1 MRAAQPPHL
10 GDDMSR
16 LQLHGIVP
24 PVATPYTADGA
35 IDTAGL
41 RRVVRHL
48 LDGGVHGLFA
58 LGSTSECVF
67 LDPKQRATVIETI
80 VDEAAGR
87 VPVVAG
93 VLDATT
99 DHCIAHARQ
108 AKSLGSQGLV
118 LTAPYY
124 TRTSQGEIVDHF
136 ACVHDAAG
144 LPVIAYDIP
153 VCVHVKL
160 ERATVAELR
169 RHGLA
174 CGLKDSSGDDG
185 NLRMVMVD
193 RASDGDAGFF
203 VLSGSEIVADA
214 ALLGGADG
222 VVPGLANVDPHGYVR
237 LYDAAKRG
245 DWAAARREQERL
257 IALFQIVFL
266 GLPHTSMGASG
277 VGSFKTA
284 MQLMGLIEHRHMA
297 RPNRLLP
304 DEGVAKV
311 KKILGE
317 CGLL

>member
-1 MRAAQPPHL
+1 MPSPLSLR
-10 GDDMSR
+10 
-16 LQLHGIVP
+16 GIVP

-35 IDTAGL
+35 IDVASL

-48 LDGGVHGLFA
+48 LGGGVHGLFA

-67 LDPKQRATVIETI
+67 LTPAQRATVIETI

-108 AKSLGSQGLV
+108 AKALGAQGLV

-136 ACVHDAAG
+136 AYVHDAAG

-169 RHGLA
+169 RKGLA

-193 RASDGDAGFF
+193 RAGETSGSGFF

-214 ALLGGADG
+214 AMLGGADG

-245 DWAAARREQERL
+245 DWAAARQEQERL
-257 IALFQIVFL
+257 IALFQIVFQ

-297 RPNRLLP
+297 KPNRLLP

-311 KKILGE
+311 KTILGE

>member
-1 MRAAQPPHL
+1 
-10 GDDMSR
+10 MSQ

-24 PVATPYTADGA
+24 PVVTPYTADGA
-35 IDTAGL
+35 IDTASL

-67 LDPKQRATVIETI
+67 LTPAQRATVIETI

-108 AKSLGSQGLV
+108 AKSLGAQGLV

-160 ERATVAELR
+160 ERATVGELR
-169 RHGLA
+169 RRGLA

-193 RASDGDAGFF
+193 RSGDADGSTRCGGSNSFF

-222 VVPGLANVDPHGYVR
+222 VVPGLANVDPRGYVR
-237 LYDAAKRG
+237 LYDAARRA
-245 DWAAARREQERL
+245 DWATARSEQDRL
-257 IALFQIVFL
+257 IALFQIVFQ

-284 MQLMGLIEHRHMA
+284 MQLLGLIEHRHMA

-317 CGLL
+317 CGLQ

>member
-1 MRAAQPPHL
+1 MPSPL
-10 GDDMSR
+10 S
-16 LQLHGIVP
+16 LHGIVP

-35 IDTAGL
+35 IDVASL

-67 LDPKQRATVIETI
+67 LTPAQRATVIETI

-108 AKSLGSQGLV
+108 AKGLGAQSLV

-124 TRTSQGEIVDHF
+124 TRTSQAEIVDHF
-136 ACVHDAAG
+136 AYVHDAAG

-169 RHGLA
+169 RKGLA

-193 RASDGDAGFF
+193 RAGEASGSAFF

-245 DWAAARREQERL
+245 DWTAARQEQERL
-257 IALFQIVFL
+257 IALFQIVFQ

-297 RPNRLLP
+297 KPNRLLP

>member
-1 MRAAQPPHL
+1 MA
-10 GDDMSR
+10 S
-16 LQLHGIVP
+16 LQLQGIVP
-24 PVATPYTADGA
+24 PVATPYAADGS
-35 IDTAGL
+35 IDSASL

-48 LDGGVHGLFA
+48 IDGGVHGLFA

-67 LDPKQRATVIETI
+67 LTPAQRASVIETI

-99 DHCIAHARQ
+99 DHCVAHARQ
-108 AKSLGSQGLV
+108 AQALGAQGLV

-124 TRTSQGEIVDHF
+124 TRTSQPEIVDHF
-136 ACVHDAAG
+136 GYVHDAAG
-144 LPVIAYDIP
+144 LPIVAYDIP
-153 VCVHVKL
+153 LCVHVKL

-169 RHGLA
+169 RRGLA

-185 NLRMVMVD
+185 HLRMVMLD
-193 RASDGDAGFF
+193 RSAPGEPPFF

-222 VVPGLANVDPHGYVR
+222 CVPGLANVDPGGYVR
-237 LYDAAKRG
+237 LYDAARRG
-245 DWAAARREQERL
+245 DWAGARREQDRL
-257 IALFQIVFL
+257 VALFQIVFQ
-266 GLPHTSMGASG
+266 GLPHISMGASG

-284 MQLMGLIEHRHMA
+284 LQLMGLIEHRHMA

-304 DEGVAKV
+304 DEAVARV
-311 KKILGE
+311 RQILVDA
-317 CGLL
+317 GLM

>member
-1 MRAAQPPHL
+1 MAEPTIP
-10 GDDMSR
+10 
-16 LQLHGIVP
+16 LQLHGVIP
-24 PVATPYTADGA
+24 PVVTPYTADGA
-35 IDTAGL
+35 VDTTSL

-67 LDPKQRATVIETI
+67 LNPSQRATVIETL

-108 AKSLGSQGLV
+108 ALALGAQGLV

-124 TRTSQGEIVDHF
+124 TRTHQGEIVDHF
-136 ACVHDAAG
+136 ACVHNAVD
-144 LPVIAYDIP
+144 LPIIAYDIP

-169 RHGLA
+169 RRGLA

-185 NLRMVMVD
+185 NLRMVMHD
-193 RASDGDAGFF
+193 RDADRDGSFF

-214 ALLGGADG
+214 ALLGGAQG
-222 VVPGLANVDPHGYVR
+222 CVPGLANVDPRGYVR
-237 LYDAAKRG
+237 LYDAARRA
-245 DWAAARREQERL
+245 DWAGARREQDRL
-257 IALFQIVFL
+257 VALFQIVFQ

-277 VGSFKTA
+277 VGGFKTA
-284 MQLMGLIEHRHMA
+284 MQLMGLIDRREMA
-297 RPNRLLP
+297 RPNRLLT
-304 DEGVAKV
+304 EQGVARV
-311 KKILGE
+311 RTILVE

>member
-1 MRAAQPPHL
+1 
-10 GDDMSR
+10 MSPFK
-16 LQLHGIVP
+16 LHGIVP
-24 PVATPYTADGA
+24 PVVTPYTATDT
-35 IDTAGL
+35 IDTHSL

-48 LDGGVHGLFA
+48 LGGGVHGLFA

-67 LDPKQRATVIETI
+67 LNAAQRATVIETI

-108 AKSLGSQGLV
+108 AKALGAQGLV

-124 TRTSQGEIVDHF
+124 TRTSQAETLDHF
-136 ACVHDAAG
+136 AYVRDAVD

-169 RHGLA
+169 RKRIA

-185 NLRMVMVD
+185 NLRLVMSD
-193 RASDGDAGFF
+193 RAADGDDSAFF
-203 VLSGSEIVADA
+203 VLTGSEIVVDA

-222 VVPGLANVDPHGYVR
+222 CVPGLGNVDPAAYVR

-245 DWAAARREQERL
+245 DWAAARKEQERL
-257 IALFQIVFL
+257 VALFQIVFQ

-277 VGSFKTA
+277 VGGFKTA
-284 MQLMGLIEHRHMA
+284 MQMMGLIERREMA
-297 RPNRLLP
+297 RPNRPLT
-304 DEGVAKV
+304 DEGVARV
-311 KKILGE
+311 KAILQA
-317 CGLL
+317 CGLA

>member
-1 MRAAQPPHL
+1 
-10 GDDMSR
+10 MSNT
-16 LQLHGIVP
+16 LKLHGIVP
-24 PVATPYTADGA
+24 PVITPYNADGS
-35 IDTAGL
+35 IDTTSL
-41 RRVVRHL
+41 RRVIRHL
-48 LDGGVHGLFA
+48 LGGGVNGLFA

-67 LDPKQRATVIETI
+67 LDAAQRATVLETI

-108 AKSLGSQGLV
+108 AKALGAQGLV

-124 TRTSQGEIVDHF
+124 TRTSQGETLDHF
-136 ACVHDAAG
+136 AYVRDAVD

-169 RHGLA
+169 RRRIA

-185 NLRMVMVD
+185 TLRLVMSD
-193 RASDGDAGFF
+193 RAADGDANAFF
-203 VLSGSEIVADA
+203 VLTGSEIVVDA
-214 ALLGGADG
+214 ALLGGAEG
-222 VVPGLANVDPHGYVR
+222 CVPGLGNVDPAAYVR

-245 DWAAARREQERL
+245 DWAAAKKEQERL
-257 IALFQIVFL
+257 VRLFQIVFQ

-277 VGSFKTA
+277 VGGFKTA
-284 MQLMGLIEHRHMA
+284 MQMMGLIEQRHMA
-297 RPNRLLP
+297 RPNRRLP
-304 DEGVAKV
+304 DEAVAKV
-311 KKILGE
+311 RSILVE

>member
-1 MRAAQPPHL
+1 
-10 GDDMSR
+10 MST
-16 LQLHGIVP
+16 LKLHGIVP
-24 PVATPYTADGA
+24 PVVTPYTADGA
-35 IDTAGL
+35 IDTQSL

-48 LDGGVHGLFA
+48 LGGGVHGLFA

-67 LDPKQRATVIETI
+67 LDAAQRATVIETI
-80 VDEAAGR
+80 IDEAAGR

-108 AKSLGSQGLV
+108 AKALGAQGLV

-124 TRTSQGEIVDHF
+124 TRTSQGETLDHF
-136 ACVHDAAG
+136 AYVRDAVDV
-144 LPVIAYDIP
+144 PVIAYDIP

-169 RHGLA
+169 RKRIA

-185 NLRMVMVD
+185 NLRLMMSE
-193 RASDGDAGFF
+193 RTADGDDHAFF
-203 VLSGSEIVADA
+203 VLTGSEIVVDG

-222 VVPGLANVDPHGYVR
+222 CVPGLGNVDPAAYVR
-237 LYDAAKRG
+237 LYDAARRG

-257 IALFQIVFL
+257 VRLFQIVFQ

-277 VGSFKTA
+277 VGGFKTA
-284 MQLMGLIEHRHMA
+284 MQLMGLIEQRHMA

-304 DEGVAKV
+304 DDAVAKV
-311 KKILGE
+311 KALLVE
-317 CGLL
+317 CELL